1 MQITVDLVELEDL
14 ARQFER
20 NTTELAGIT
29 LDLRRRLRTDLLAE
43 VSAYGLP
50 TRGLAYESERVGDAL
65 AAHVGELER
74 FTLDLE
80 RVWAEA
86 RGLARD
92 GRLAPGV
99 SGTTSDL
106 WWFRNASGS
115 GESTESLAFAA
126 ATPEVA
132 VAERPVEPAVA
143 TTGAPTAAPAG
154 TIEAVISIASAEVGY
169 VESGGGGGNTG
180 NITKYWAELHPGFQ
194 GQPWCAAFVSWVFL
208 HAGFRLPPMGQ
219 WYGFSYVP
227 AAHAHFKGIGRL
239 FPQPLPGDI
248 FVFEKQS
255 HTGIVTSGLD
265 ANGSFR
271 TVEGNT
277 SPGNAGSQTNGGG
290 VYARVRHMSQVV
302 GFCRPDYGSPAAAP
316 G

>member
-29 LDLRRRLRTDLLAE
+29 IDLRRRLSTDLFAQ
-43 VSAYGLP
+43 VAAYGLP
-50 TRGLAYESERVGDAL
+50 TRGLAYESERIGEAL

-99 SGTTSDL
+99 SGTASDL
-106 WWFRNASGS
+106 WWFRNASG
-115 GESTESLAFAA
+115 GGDATESLAFAA
-126 ATPEVA
+126 ATPQPAPGQGTVVA
-132 VAERPVEPAVA
+132 AAAV
-143 TTGAPTAAPAG
+143 TGTSTGATAD
-154 TIEAVISIASAEVGY
+154 TIAAVINLASAEVGY
-169 VESGGGGGNTG
+169 VESGGAGGNTG
-180 NITKYWAELHPGFQ
+180 NITKYWAELQPGFQ
-194 GQPWCAAFVSWVFL
+194 GQPWCAAFVSWVFI
-208 HAGFRLPPMGQ
+208 HAGFPLPPMGQ

-227 AAHAHFKGIGRL
+227 AAHAHFKGIGR
-239 FPQPLPGDI
+239 FYPQPLPGDV
-248 FVFEKQS
+248 FVFENQS
-255 HTGIVTSGLD
+255 HTGIVVSGLD
-265 ANGSFR
+265 AAGNFR

-277 SPGNAGSQTNGGG
+277 SPGNSGSQTNGGG
-290 VYARVRHMSQVV
+290 VYARARHMSQVM
-302 GFCRPDYGSPAAAP
+302 GFCRPDYASPAVA
-316 G
+316 

>member
-14 ARQFER
+14 ARRFER
-20 NTTELAGIT
+20 DTTELAGIT
-29 LDLRRRLRTDLLAE
+29 MDLRRRLSTDLLAR

-50 TRGLAYESERVGDAL
+50 TRGVAYESEGIADAL

-106 WWFRNASGS
+106 WWFRNAASG
-115 GESTESLAFAA
+115 GGSTESLAFAA
-126 ATPEVA
+126 AAPHGAMTDHTATVA
-132 VAERPVEPAVA
+132 A
-143 TTGAPTAAPAG
+143 TAGTSTAAPD
-154 TIEAVISIASAEVGY
+154 TIAAVINIASAEVGY
-169 VESGGGGGNTG
+169 VESGGAGGNTG
-180 NITKYWAELHPGFQ
+180 NITKYWAELQPGFQ
-194 GQPWCAAFVSWVFL
+194 GQPWCAAFVSWAFL
-208 HAGFRLPPMGQ
+208 HAGCPLPPMGQ

-227 AAHAHFKGIGRL
+227 AAHAHFKGIGRF
-239 FPQPLPGDI
+239 FPQPLPGDV
-248 FVFEKQS
+248 FVFENQS

-265 ANGSFR
+265 AAGNFH

-277 SPGNAGSQTNGGG
+277 SPGNYGSQTNGGG
-290 VYARVRHMSQVV
+290 VYARVRHISQVM
-302 GFCRPDYGSPAAAP
+302 GFCRPDFASSAT
-316 G
+316 